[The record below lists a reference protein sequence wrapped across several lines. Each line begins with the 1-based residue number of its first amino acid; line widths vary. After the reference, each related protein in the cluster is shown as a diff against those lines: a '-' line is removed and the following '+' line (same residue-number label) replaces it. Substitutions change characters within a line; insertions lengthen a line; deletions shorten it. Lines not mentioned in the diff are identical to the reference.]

1 MSLESIRCVS
11 SSQAHSSLLANLLDI
26 LPRIIKEST
35 FFSPLLCL
43 KDKKNFFHLEPLEAN
58 QSKKYKLLQREI

>member
-1 MSLESIRCVS
+1 MCVFT

-35 FFSPLLCL
+35 FFFSHCYAYRI
-43 KDKKNFFHLEPLEAN
+43 KKFFFHLEPLETN
-58 QSKKYKLLQREI
+58 QSKKYKLLQREV